1 MATKILI
8 LGAGGFIGRHLVE
21 ALSQGQHANI
31 KILKQ
36 KVILDDYESTI
47 NQVLEQ
53 EADLVLQL
61 AWSASSTHNYREDVS
76 NETWERFTVDLANTC
91 KNQNTDFLGVGS
103 EVEIMQNFSD
113 PYSRSKQNTFGI
125 LRNSIVNHEIA
136 WARLGYVFDQASE
149 SPSLVK
155 EICSAKREKRTPGI
169 RNLNANH
176 DFVHVKDVAQALR
189 LIVMHRE
196 YGLFEVGSGKT
207 HSVRE
212 VAQSLGCSFATAKD
226 EETDSRHS
234 GLNIARLIDFG
245 YKPRYTNE
253 FFGE

>member
-21 ALSQGQHANI
+21 VLSQEQHASI

-36 KVILDDYESTI
+36 KVVLENYESTI
-47 NQVLEQ
+47 NRVIEQ

-61 AWSASSTHNYREDVS
+61 AWSASSTNNYREDVS
-76 NETWERFTVDLANTC
+76 NETWEKFTVDLANAC
-91 KNQNTDFLGVGS
+91 KNVDTDFLGVGS

-125 LRNSIVNHEIA
+125 LRNSILNHEIA
-136 WARLGYVFDQASE
+136 WARLGYVFDQVSE
-149 SPSLVK
+149 SPSLIK
-155 EICSAKREKRTPGI
+155 EICSAKREKRTPLI

-176 DFVHVKDVAQALR
+176 DFVHVKDVANALR
-189 LIVMHRE
+189 LMIMHRE
-196 YGLFEVGSGKT
+196 YGLFEIGSGKI

-212 VAQSLGCSFATAKD
+212 VAESLGCTFAAAK
-226 EETDSRHS
+226 EEEIESLHS
-234 GLNIARLIDFG
+234 GLNIDRLLEFG
-245 YKPRYTNE
+245 YVPSYTNE
-253 FFGE
+253 FFRD